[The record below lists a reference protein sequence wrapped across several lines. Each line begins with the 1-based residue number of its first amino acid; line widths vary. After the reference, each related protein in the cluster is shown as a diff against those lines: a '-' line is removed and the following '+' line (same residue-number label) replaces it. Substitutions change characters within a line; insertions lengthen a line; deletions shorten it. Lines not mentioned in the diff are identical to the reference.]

1 MNVCQLSHI
10 SSPLSLFDFSFL
22 FCLPI
27 WLHMALIPYIQT
39 CPYMVMHFVPSLLK
53 VKESSLNKW
62 GRPSM
67 PPFPFPK
74 SNKKTHTFENVTVQN
89 IFHQW
94 PKMVHLISKW
104 MWRDLN
110 YLLCRFSNCKFSVVR
125 FARFIRETQKFVS
138 LRTMQLFWLSKV
150 ETFQL
155 GLWKSQQVVGE
166 SLLHVAKC
174 KLTLLFG

>member
-1 MNVCQLSHI
+1 MNVYQLSHI

-125 FARFIRETQKFVS
+125 FARFIRRHKNLYPYERCSFFDCQKLRLFSWAFENLNKWWVS
-138 LRTMQLFWLSKV
+138 HFS
-150 ETFQL
+150 
-155 GLWKSQQVVGE
+155 
-166 SLLHVAKC
+166 
-174 KLTLLFG
+174 TLPNVN